1 MKNKIRM
8 IGMDLDGTLL
18 KTNKELTAYTKDVL
32 KRAAEQGIIVMPATG
47 RPFSGIPKEL
57 IRLQEIRYAVTA
69 NGARVIDMKKNKV
82 IVEELLAYD
91 IAEATLT
98 DLNAMIRSGKFTI
111 MALDMHPKRHWPELI
126 SI

>member
-57 IRLQEIRYAVTA
+57 IRLQETV
-69 NGARVIDMKKNKV
+69 MQ
-82 IVEELLAYD
+82 LLQM
-91 IAEATLT
+91 EQE
-98 DLNAMIRSGKFTI
+98 S
-111 MALDMHPKRHWPELI
+111 
-126 SI
+126 

>member
-47 RPFSGIPKEL
+47 RPFSERADQAAGNPLCSYCKWSKSH
-57 IRLQEIRYAVTA
+57 RY
-69 NGARVIDMKKNKV
+69 
-82 IVEELLAYD
+82 EE
-91 IAEATLT
+91 
-98 DLNAMIRSGKFTI
+98 K
-111 MALDMHPKRHWPELI
+111 
-126 SI
+126 

>member
-69 NGARVIDMKKNKV
+69 NGARVIDMKKNEV

-91 IAEATLT
+91 IAEAMLT
-98 DLNAMIRSGKFTI
+98 VFERYDTFREIYYHGIGYASKE
-111 MALDMHPKRHWPELI
+111 ALA
-126 SI
+126 

>member
-47 RPFSGIPKEL
+47 RPFSGIPKRADRTAGNSLCSYPQMEQESL
-57 IRLQEIRYAVTA
+57 IWRRT
-69 NGARVIDMKKNKV
+69 R
-82 IVEELLAYD
+82 
-91 IAEATLT
+91 
-98 DLNAMIRSGKFTI
+98 
-111 MALDMHPKRHWPELI
+111 
-126 SI
+126 

>member
-32 KRAAEQGIIVMPATG
+32 KRVAEQGIIVMPATG

-57 IRLQEIRYAVTA
+57 T
-69 NGARVIDMKKNKV
+69 
-82 IVEELLAYD
+82 
-91 IAEATLT
+91 
-98 DLNAMIRSGKFTI
+98 
-111 MALDMHPKRHWPELI
+111 
-126 SI
+126 

>member
-57 IRLQEIRYAVTA
+57 TRTAGNPLCSYCKWSKSHRY
-69 NGARVIDMKKNKV
+69 G
-82 IVEELLAYD
+82 EERGD
-91 IAEATLT
+91 RGRT
-98 DLNAMIRSGKFTI
+98 SCV
-111 MALDMHPKRHWPELI
+111 
-126 SI
+126 

>member
-69 NGARVIDMKKNKV
+69 NGARVIDMKKNEV

-91 IAEATLT
+91 TAEAMLT
-98 DLNAMIRSGKFTI
+98 VFERYDTFRKFTI
-111 MALDMHPKRHWPELI
+111 MALDMHQKRHWPELI

>member
-1 MKNKIRM
+1 M

-69 NGARVIDMKKNKV
+69 NGARVIDMKKNEV

-91 IAEATLT
+91 IAEAILT
-98 DLNAMIRSGKFTI
+98 IFERYDTFREIYYHGIGYASKEQNR
-111 MALDMHPKRHWPELI
+111 KR
-126 SI
+126 

>member
-47 RPFSGIPKEL
+47 RPFFRHSERADQAAGNPLCSYCKWSKSH
-57 IRLQEIRYAVTA
+57 RY
-69 NGARVIDMKKNKV
+69 
-82 IVEELLAYD
+82 EE
-91 IAEATLT
+91 
-98 DLNAMIRSGKFTI
+98 K
-111 MALDMHPKRHWPELI
+111 
-126 SI
+126 